1 MSQIG
6 RRRGKDL
13 EKHAARFY
21 SGKRIGVLGN
31 EDIFLSR
38 FSCECKEREKLP
50 ASIKSWMAQAERNAS
65 GYGKI
70 AFVHMHENNASH
82 NEDLVILRASD
93 FKEFVDWKEDEG

>member
-13 EKHAARFY
+13 ERYCAHFY
-21 SGKRIGVLGN
+21 SGLRVGILSH
-31 EDIFLSR
+31 EDILLTK

-50 ASIKSWMAQAERNAS
+50 QSIKAWMAQAERNAS

-70 AFVHMHENNASH
+70 AFCHLHENGIEH
-82 NEDLVILRASD
+82 KDDLVILRASD